1 MICWWL
7 EEYLFYSEISLSVCF
22 CKVYGIDLPQATH
35 CFCMIFPLP
44 EFYVYSFRY
53 YNQIWQEKV
62 FWRNFKA
69 TVNWNK
75 SSKKTTFH
83 EDLIDLQKVQLN
95 AMKESEK
102 RQQDFMETIV
112 KQQQEKE
119 SLTWNYY
126 LSLERCYSVTNK

>member
-22 CKVYGIDLPQATH
+22 CKVYGTDLPQATH

-44 EFYVYSFRY
+44 EFYVYFFRY

-75 SSKKTTFH
+75 TSKKNSFSWGSYWFTKSAIKCNERVWEKAARFYGNHCQTTAR
-83 EDLIDLQKVQLN
+83 ERISYLKLLLELGKVLF
-95 AMKESEK
+95 S
-102 RQQDFMETIV
+102 
-112 KQQQEKE
+112 
-119 SLTWNYY
+119 
-126 LSLERCYSVTNK
+126 NK